1 MRLLTQNDT
10 DIFLSGR
17 LISVSLGFPPP
28 FMRYDKIVVAAR
40 KCLNPSIDGN
50 SRLFSLAKTR
60 QCWGFVIKCLSSTVK
75 APFMSELEHL
85 RDQLRSFA
93 AERDWD
99 QFHSPK
105 NLASALSVEAA
116 ELLEHFQW
124 LTEAQSQQPTPE
136 VMKQVRAEAA
146 DVLLYLIRLSD
157 KLGIDL
163 IAAANEKLI
172 LNAQKYPVEKAFG
185 TSKKYTEL

>member
-1 MRLLTQNDT
+1 
-10 DIFLSGR
+10 
-17 LISVSLGFPPP
+17 
-28 FMRYDKIVVAAR
+28 
-40 KCLNPSIDGN
+40 
-50 SRLFSLAKTR
+50 
-60 QCWGFVIKCLSSTVK
+60 
-75 APFMSELEHL
+75 MSELEHL

-116 ELLEHFQW
+116 ELLEKFQW
-124 LTEAQSQQPTPE
+124 LTEAQSLQLTPAALEE
-136 VMKQVRAEAA
+136 VRSEVA

-163 IAAANEKLI
+163 IAAANAKLI
-172 LNAQKYPVEKAFG
+172 LNAQKYPVAKAFD